1 MIQVSGTYGVYPV
14 VVGLAGGNDGS
25 ASSAVMSPQPVMAE
39 GSGLTEEEEAEVRTH
54 NVKITHEIWH
64 ML

>member
-1 MIQVSGTYGVYPV
+1 MCGVYPHGC
-14 VVGLAGGNDGS
+14 VGLAGGSDGS

-54 NVKITHEIWH
+54 KLKTVHEV
-64 ML
+64 